1 MIRKRRILC
10 ALLALLMILNVGMG
24 AFANAETLTE
34 PERRHPAKTGDEALL
49 YDYLAGNLMHL
60 TECPETFNFLYDGL
74 PVRFPP
80 SDVPYRPEQI
90 AVLML
95 GVLPRSW
102 SELVY
107 DRPIPPEA
115 VGYVYDPTASV
126 GFFRRLAGI
135 LPANALPQSGHI
147 TNHGYVTAGTQG
159 TSGGRYTIT
168 IDGVEIPAFC
178 NNRNI
183 PGPAS
188 GASHRIMGMAEPQA
202 LRALYFGWGG
212 PGNIF
217 GPGQM
222 AEGVLSTT
230 IVTSYVFGHTG
241 NPSTHN
247 LQGARDLW
255 ARVQD
260 TANHPMR
267 ANVQGIFI
275 DVLAAGSQNLV
286 AIRVL
291 PDPDPDPEPT
301 PTPTPD
307 PDPDPD
313 PAPDPGQVQII
324 KTSESGVVAGIQ
336 FRITGQGVN
345 QVVTTSAG
353 GSVVVPGLQA
363 GVFVVEELDLGSQ
376 YMPQPPQTVTVMPNQ
391 TAVVSFHNRIS
402 TGGLRVV
409 KTSES
414 GVIAG
419 IQFRITGNGVN
430 QTVTTGADGSIT
442 VPGLQSGA
450 VTVEEVQ
457 RPQYELQPPQTV
469 TIVANQTAVVNF
481 HNTLRPGDL
490 RIVKT
495 SESGVIAGIQ
505 FHVTGNGVN
514 QTVTTGLDGSIMIP
528 ALRPGT
534 FTVTEQSLGSEY
546 VLQAPQTVVVRPN
559 ETTSVSF
566 HNQLLRG
573 SVSGLKVGED
583 FMIFHDASGLA
594 GAVIGLFPAGT
605 SVFTE
610 ATALAGAVSGTG
622 GKFSFSDLLYGN
634 YLIRELSP
642 GSAVYLLNEEVF
654 PVRIS
659 SDGQIVP
666 ITLTNELLRGHI
678 EGHKV
683 GETSTGMLAGIFE
696 DADGLEGVTIGIFAP
711 DTENFS
717 EESALEVAITDEYGR
732 FTFEM
737 PYGYFLIRELSTGN
751 DAYVLSEETIP
762 VRIDTDGQIIEIRLE
777 NRLAVGCIHGMKTGE
792 TTEGLLAGM
801 FSDRDG
807 LAGATIG
814 LFGLVELGI
823 AQPED
828 NAGEESEYSA
838 EDEDESEAELI
849 PASDA
854 EDDDTDYDDDQGED
868 EPEKTILSISGIPL
882 EDFAFTSETAVQTVI
897 SAEGGS
903 FSFADAIMG
912 HWVVR
917 EVYAPA
923 GYVLNETLFLV
934 EITEDGEVVYVEEIS
949 NALIR
954 GSIEGIKV
962 CSTTGY
968 PLEGATF
975 GLFVSEESTFTADT
989 ALMTDTSGEDGIFGF
1004 EDIIFGRYLV
1014 RELAAPDGYLLSDET
1029 FEVKIGYDGQ
1039 IVDIRAENEPE
1050 PDIPDEPEPETPE
1063 VPDEPEDEPEDE
1075 EDKPDKGTPN
1085 PPDQPNRPNQPPR
1098 APQTGDDT
1106 QLPWLTLVLS
1116 LIGMLAIIGGAV
1128 WYKRRRTRSSNAE

>member
-1 MIRKRRILC
+1 MTSKKRILC

-24 AFANAETLTE
+24 AFATAETLTE
-34 PERRHPAKTGDEALL
+34 PERRHPDKTGDEALL
-49 YDYLAGNLMHL
+49 YDYLAGDLMHL

-95 GVLPRSW
+95 GVQPRSW
-102 SELVY
+102 SELAY
-107 DRPIPPEA
+107 DRPIPLEA

-217 GPGQM
+217 GLGQM

-267 ANVQGIFI
+267 HNVQGIFI

-286 AIRVL
+286 AIRVIS
-291 PDPDPDPEPT
+291 DPDPDPEPT

-313 PAPDPGQVQII
+313 PAPDPGQVQI
-324 KTSESGVVAGIQ
+324 
-336 FRITGQGVN
+336 
-345 QVVTTSAG
+345 
-353 GSVVVPGLQA
+353 
-363 GVFVVEELDLGSQ
+363 
-376 YMPQPPQTVTVMPNQ
+376 
-391 TAVVSFHNRIS
+391 
-402 TGGLRVV
+402 V

-419 IQFRITGNGVN
+419 IQFRITGTGINQVVTTDAGGSAIVPGLQAGVFTVEEINLGSQYQPQPSQTVTVAPNQTAVVSFHNRLNTGGLRIVKTSESGIVAGIQFRITGNGVN
-430 QTVTTGADGSIT
+430 QIATTGADGSVT
-442 VPGLQSGA
+442 VPGLQPGTL
-450 VTVEEVQ
+450 TVEEVNLGS
-457 RPQYELQPPQTV
+457 QYEPQPPQTV
-469 TIVANQTAVVNF
+469 TIVANQTATASF

-505 FHVTGNGVN
+505 FRVTGNGVN
-514 QTVTTGLDGSIMIP
+514 QMVTTSSDGSIMIP

-534 FTVTEQSLGSEY
+534 FTVTEQNLGSEY
-546 VLQAPQTVVVRPN
+546 VPQAPQTVTVLPN
-559 ETTSVSF
+559 ETTSVTF
-566 HNQLLRG
+566 HNRLLRG

-583 FMIFHDASGLA
+583 FVTFRDASGLA

-610 ATALAGAVSGTG
+610 ATALAVAVSGTG

-642 GSAVYLLNEEVF
+642 GSAAYLLNEEVF

-683 GETSTGMLAGIFE
+683 GETTTGMLTGVFE

-711 DTENFS
+711 DTEIFS
-717 EESALEVAITDEYGR
+717 EETALEIVVTDEYGR

-777 NRLAVGCIHGMKTGE
+777 NRLARGDIHGTKTGE

-801 FSDRDG
+801 FSDREG

-823 AQPED
+823 TQPED
-828 NAGEESEYSA
+828 DAGEESEYPA
-838 EDEDESEAELI
+838 EDEPETELI

-854 EDDDTDYDDDQGED
+854 EDNDTDYAEEDDPDEEDSD
-868 EPEKTILSISGIPL
+868 EPEKVILSISGIPL
-882 EDFAFTSETAVQTVI
+882 EDFAFTSENAVQTVI
-897 SAEGGS
+897 TAEGGS
-903 FSFADAIMG
+903 FVFEGALMG

-917 EVYAPA
+917 EIYAPE

-934 EITEDGEVVYVEEIS
+934 EITADGEVVYVEEIS
-949 NALIR
+949 NVLIR

-975 GLFVSEESTFTADT
+975 GLFASDETTFTADT
-989 ALMTDTSGEDGIFGF
+989 ALMIDASGEDGIFCF

-1014 RELAAPDGYLLSDET
+1014 RELAAPEGYLLSDET
-1029 FEVKIGYDGQ
+1029 FEVNIGYDGQ
-1039 IVDIRAENEPE
+1039 IVDIRAENERE
-1050 PDIPDEPEPETPE
+1050 PD
-1063 VPDEPEDEPEDE
+1063 VPDKPNEPNDPDEPEDE
-1075 EDKPDKGTPN
+1075 EDDESDKGTPN
-1085 PPDQPNRPNQPPR
+1085 QPDQPNRPNQPPR

-1106 QLPWLTLVLS
+1106 QLPWLMLALS
-1116 LIGMLAIIGGAV
+1116 LLGMIGIVGGIV
-1128 WYKRRRTRSSNAE
+1128 WHRCRRVRN